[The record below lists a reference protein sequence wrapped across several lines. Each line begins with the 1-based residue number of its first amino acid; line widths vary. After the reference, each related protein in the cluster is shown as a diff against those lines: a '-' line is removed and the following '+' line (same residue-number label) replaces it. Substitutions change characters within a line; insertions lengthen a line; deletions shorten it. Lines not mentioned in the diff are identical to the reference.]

1 MRQGLL
7 RSAATLGFVLLWIP
21 LVAGQTSAEERQKP
35 GTLEFQESHKRI
47 LHLAPTFSIV
57 PPDAEFKPLSAGDK
71 FVLGATHAFDR
82 ITIVKSLASAAI
94 SQAADA
100 PPGYGQGWDAY
111 GVRVGA
117 ATASIGGNEFF
128 STFLFPVLLHQDPRY
143 FALQTGRP
151 KQRVWYA
158 MSQILSTRTD
168 SGGRAFNSAKIL
180 GTLFNAE
187 LVNAYYPAENRT
199 VGGTFQRFGIRLAVG
214 AGTNVLQE
222 FVPEIRRLFSKKRQ
236 SGVPDSTMCRKGFC

>member
-1 MRQGLL
+1 M
-7 RSAATLGFVLLWIP
+7 
-21 LVAGQTSAEERQKP
+21 
-35 GTLEFQESHKRI
+35 
-47 LHLAPTFSIV
+47 
-57 PPDAEFKPLSAGDK
+57 
-71 FVLGATHAFDR
+71 
-82 ITIVKSLASAAI
+82 
-94 SQAADA
+94 
-100 PPGYGQGWDAY
+100 
-111 GVRVGA
+111 GA

-151 KQRVWYA
+151 KQRMWYA

-180 GTLFNAE
+180 GTLFNAG

-222 FVPEIRRLFSKKRQ
+222 FVPEIRRLFSKKKAKRSARFNHVPEGLLLK
-236 SGVPDSTMCRKGFC
+236 SGRYAL

>member
-82 ITIVKSLASAAI
+82 IIIVKSLASAAI

-100 PPGYGQGWDAY
+100 Q
-111 GVRVGA
+111 A
-117 ATASIGGNEFF
+117 ASPSSSIQVVY
-128 STFLFPVLLHQDPRY
+128 VL
-143 FALQTGRP
+143 
-151 KQRVWYA
+151 
-158 MSQILSTRTD
+158 
-168 SGGRAFNSAKIL
+168 SGLDRSDVPSYQN
-180 GTLFNAE
+180 
-187 LVNAYYPAENRT
+187 LVMGKSPS
-199 VGGTFQRFGIRLAVG
+199 L
-214 AGTNVLQE
+214 
-222 FVPEIRRLFSKKRQ
+222 
-236 SGVPDSTMCRKGFC
+236 

>member
-1 MRQGLL
+1 MRPGLL
-7 RSAATLGFVLLWIP
+7 RSAAALGFVLLWVP
-21 LVAGQTSAEERQKP
+21 LVAAQTPAEERQKP
-35 GTLEFQESHKRI
+35 GTLEFRESHRRI
-47 LHLAPTFSIV
+47 LHLVPTFSVV
-57 PPDAEFKPLSAGDK
+57 PPGTPFKPLTAEDK

-94 SQAADA
+94 SQSDDA

-117 ATASIGGNEFF
+117 AAASIGGNEFF

-158 MSQILSTRTD
+158 ISQTWSTRTD
-168 SGGRAFNSAKIL
+168 SGGRTFNSAKIL
-180 GTLFNAE
+180 GTLFNAG
-187 LVNAYYPAENRT
+187 LVNAYYPAEDRT
-199 VGGTFQRFGIRLAVG
+199 VVGTFQRFGIRLAIG

-222 FVPEIRRLFSKKRQ
+222 FVPEIRRLFSKK
-236 SGVPDSTMCRKGFC
+236 K